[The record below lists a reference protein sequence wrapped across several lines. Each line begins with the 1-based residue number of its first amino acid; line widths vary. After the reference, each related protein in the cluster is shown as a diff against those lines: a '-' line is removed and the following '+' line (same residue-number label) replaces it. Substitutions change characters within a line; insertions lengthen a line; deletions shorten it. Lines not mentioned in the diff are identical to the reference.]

1 MADQLPAAQTSVVYD
16 GWGVRIHTF
25 TSPDAFLANST
36 HIIESEHAL
45 VVIDGEFV
53 VPYAK
58 QFRAYADSLG
68 KPIER
73 VLLSHA
79 HVDHFFGLGAA
90 FTDVAVH
97 ALAETISYI
106 AEHGESDRVERA
118 QQYGPVRR
126 RPGRRPDTL
135 DRAGERRSSTGS
147 PTRWQRS
154 PVAETD
160 HQLVVHLPDL
170 GVSIVQDLVYSGAH
184 LYVTAHVQGWVQ
196 ELVDLQSTGSTL
208 FLVGHGPAADK
219 AELETNAEYLR
230 TAARILS
237 EGADPVD
244 YQNLML
250 AAYPDRTGSAIF
262 DIYVPRL
269 FAPAAL

>member
-45 VVIDGEFV
+45 VVIDGQFV

-68 KPIER
+68 KPIDR

-90 FTDVAVH
+90 FTDVPVH

-118 QQYGPVRR
+118 QQYGPFVADRVVVPQTSIE
-126 RPGRRPDTL
+126 PGTQVIDGVTYEMAAV
-135 DRAGERRSSTGS
+135 AGC
-147 PTRWQRS
+147 
-154 PVAETD
+154 ETD

-208 FLVGHGPAADK
+208 FLAGHGPAADK